1 MLKEF
6 YRGSLQ
12 VFLLRISWAVIGFV
26 GQILIAR
33 TLGVESYGQYSL
45 IFAWLA
51 VLCLPGRLGFD
62 ESSVKFVSKYLASE
76 QPSRAKAFIRYATRY
91 AIVASVLIAIAGYVI
106 LTRWVLVDPSALN
119 AWFIGLLC
127 LPLMCLNAIRQGMLR
142 GLKRFVYSQLPDST
156 VRPLIVI
163 FLIIIAS
170 YGLGWT
176 VDLTA
181 VMWISLLALLVA
193 FLLGGWW
200 LGQSMPVN
208 SASGSINP
216 RSDHWLKTSAWM
228 AVLSSSILIL
238 NRTDILMLGAMREA
252 SDIALYSAAVRIAT
266 LFTFGLAAVNM
277 AIAPLISKAHVKGD
291 TEAMQ
296 QLMRKAATISMG
308 VSVCLAI
315 GVWFLGGFALSLFGD
330 QYTQAMGVFYVLA
343 GSHLVSAITGPTS
356 TLMNMTGHHKRVAIL
371 FALAA
376 TINIVLNYL
385 LIPHYGL
392 LGAAIATLISASL
405 WKLYS
410 IYFVMTDLNLRPGL
424 LSFIRVKAQ

>member
-6 YRGSLQ
+6 YKGSLQ

-62 ESSVKFVSKYLASE
+62 ESSVKFVSKYLATE
-76 QPSRAKAFIRYATRY
+76 QIPRAKAFVRYATRY
-91 AIVASVLIAIAGYVI
+91 AIVASLLISVSGYFI
-106 LTRWVLVDPSALN
+106 LTQWQLVSPSVLN
-119 AWFIGLLC
+119 AWLIALLC
-127 LPLMCLNAIRQGMLR
+127 LPLMCLNAIRQGVLR
-142 GLKRFVYSQLPDST
+142 GLKQFVYSQLPDSS

-163 FLIIIAS
+163 VLIIIAS
-170 YGLGWT
+170 YGLGWRI
-176 VDLTA
+176 DLAA
-181 VMWISLLALLVA
+181 VMWISFAALIVA

-200 LGQSMPVN
+200 LGQLMPQNTAN
-208 SASGSINP
+208 SSSHTS
-216 RSDHWLKTSAWM
+216 SDNWLKTSAWM

-238 NRTDILMLGAMREA
+238 SRTDILMLGAMREA
-252 SDIALYSAAVRIAT
+252 SELGMYSAAVRLAT

-277 AIAPLISKAHVKGD
+277 AIAPLISKAHANGD
-291 TEAMQ
+291 THGMQ
-296 QLMRKAATISMG
+296 QLMRKAALISMG
-308 VSVCLAI
+308 VSACLA
-315 GVWFLGGFALSLFGD
+315 VAMWLFGGFALSLFGE

-376 TINIVLNYL
+376 VVNVFLNYL
-385 LIPHYGL
+385 LIPSYGL
-392 LGAAIATLISASL
+392 MGAAVATLVSASL

-410 IYFVMTDLNLRPGL
+410 IYFVMTALKLKPGL
-424 LSFIRVKAQ
+424 LSFTRAKAV